1 VCGGH
6 EACVSW
12 RQITGGETVQNF
24 SPTTERRLCVQ
35 LVIRGPPIACLP
47 ACPLQMAYTE
57 ENWKASRI
65 SCNWAA
71 ARVRR
76 KINLSSDDAA
86 TRVVRAP
93 DDPLRLPRALISDVT
108 SHPISLILSWT
119 TRWRPHSLSYIWPWP
134 WPWLT
139 SPPHSA
145 NVNWQGCG
153 LPDGSSANR
162 ICSLSY
168 AAHEAYAWHPV
179 FKSILPDPHHKLT
192 ENKITNKEAE
202 VRHFVPIYKYTEKH
216 IVRFWVF
223 RASVAMQLSYFG
235 ARGPLEHH

>member
-1 VCGGH
+1 MAVGFLRSFLNCVWWARGVCFVTSDH
-6 EACVSW
+6 RRRDSPEF
-12 RQITGGETVQNF
+12 F
-24 SPTTERRLCVQ
+24 SYDRAKVVRATSDPWTTHR
-35 LVIRGPPIACLP
+35 LP

-119 TRWRPHSLSYIWPWP
+119 TRWRPHSLSYI
-134 WPWLT
+134 
-139 SPPHSA
+139 
-145 NVNWQGCG
+145 
-153 LPDGSSANR
+153 
-162 ICSLSY
+162 
-168 AAHEAYAWHPV
+168 
-179 FKSILPDPHHKLT
+179 
-192 ENKITNKEAE
+192 
-202 VRHFVPIYKYTEKH
+202 
-216 IVRFWVF
+216 
-223 RASVAMQLSYFG
+223 
-235 ARGPLEHH
+235 